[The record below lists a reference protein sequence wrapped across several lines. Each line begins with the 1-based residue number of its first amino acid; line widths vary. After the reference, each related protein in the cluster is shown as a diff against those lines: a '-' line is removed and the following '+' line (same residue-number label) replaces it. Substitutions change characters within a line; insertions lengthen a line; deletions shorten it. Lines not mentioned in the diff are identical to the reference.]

1 MNTRLASARR
11 AFFVTAVA
19 ATFVGIALAGARA
32 DEPKKDAAAA
42 PPPDKVELKLD
53 LPKPLFAGTPKN
65 LPPGTTV
72 EKPTGKPRPP
82 LMVPKG
88 TQLLSRDKP
97 VKLSDDNPVAGK
109 AEMITDGLKEGSDG
123 NWVEMGPGL
132 QWVQVDLGKPA
143 EIAAIAI
150 WHYHAEP
157 RVYHDVVVQVADDAD
172 FIENVHTVFNND
184 QDNSAGLGL
193 GKDNE
198 YFELAEGKL
207 IDARGVK
214 GRYVR
219 CYTKGSTSDEQNH
232 CIEVEVF
239 GGWAK

>member
-1 MNTRLASARR
+1 VNHQRKWVGFGSAIV
-11 AFFVTAVA
+11 ATALSFA
-19 ATFVGIALAGARA
+19 IAHG
-32 DEPKKDAAAA
+32 DEPKKDAPAK
-42 PPPDKVELKLD
+42 PPGDAVELKLE
-53 LPKPLFAGTPKN
+53 LPKPIFAGTPKN
-65 LPPGTTV
+65 VPPGTTV

-82 LMVPKG
+82 LLVPKG

-109 AEMITDGLKEGSDG
+109 AEMVTDGSKEGADG
-123 NWVEMGPGL
+123 NWLEMGPGL

-143 EIAAIAI
+143 EVAAVVL

-157 RVYHDVVVQVADDAD
+157 RVYRDVVVQVADDAD
-172 FIENVHTVFNND
+172 FIENVRTVFNND

-207 IDARGVK
+207 IDAKGVT
-214 GRYVR
+214 GRFVR
-219 CYTKGSTSDEQNH
+219 CYTKGSTADEQNH
-232 CIEVEVF
+232 CIEVEVH
-239 GGWAK
+239 GTWKK